1 MSGSFFPLCNNVTY
15 DKTQFIPYIAEL
27 TIKLLWTLGKVF
39 LNLISLPAS
48 VTQNWFC
55 GNHMSGRI
63 YNHDGLYRHNHE
75 LIIRCI
81 ISLLFRRSPGLA
93 LHSVITLWAV
103 RVMLQSPVCHT
114 GCRWCGDK
122 HATLQ
127 AVLAE
132 PGGGGA
138 TWNGKAEWKSQQTQA
153 NRTMWTDRLRS
164 VSED

>member
-1 MSGSFFPLCNNVTY
+1 MTKHSLFLTCVTHS
-15 DKTQFIPYIAEL
+15 AEL

-39 LNLISLPAS
+39 LNLISLSAS

-55 GNHMSGRI
+55 GNHISGRI

-75 LIIRCI
+75 LIIRWI

-138 TWNGKAEWKSQQTQA
+138 TWNRKAEWKSQQTQA